1 MDSNRLPSAH
11 DLHRRCA
18 AVALTA
24 LMAVVAPPALA
35 DDDDPPWEPPPIVP
49 GPPGPSLGFQA
60 QVLTESKVLNGC
72 NSASLDE
79 IDGRRVAWCLARVY
93 NTDTVWDTRNTAGD
107 WARASSRA
115 PLHSG
120 LAMPFAP
127 ATQDKPWWWG
137 PNDLMAQG
145 SAARAQAT
153 KTSLRAGAFAWD
165 SRDRTW
171 YWDPDHPTDPF
182 VGLGPGGGGLHKGL
196 DEITRAGA
204 RAEARRTDLIIANGD
219 GPLSLTF
226 RLDGRFESGNNG
238 PSPGGGSFSFAAAL
252 YDRSKLVWINNGD
265 DIVPIWTDYSAFGLT
280 GVAYGVSPTGG
291 PGFDSLLKEP
301 GFRGYI
307 VPRLSGAYPEGSPYD
322 ETFTLTLD
330 AKAGTPVT
338 LALMLQV
345 WAKGFDR
352 CDDEPGDGSG
362 GCLVSGDTSDHSTLV
377 DFSHSLQL
385 TQVVLGGTITSLES
399 ALGVDYM
406 ALAVPE
412 PAAWWLWLAGAPAI
426 VRWARRRAAHQDCP
440 GARPGVTAGDP

>member
-1 MDSNRLPSAH
+1 MDSNRPPSAQ

-24 LMAVVAPPALA
+24 LMVVVAPPALA
-35 DDDDPPWEPPPIVP
+35 DDDDPPWGPPPPGTIVP
-49 GPPGPSLGFQA
+49 GPAGPSPGFLA
-60 QVLTESKVLNGC
+60 TVFTESKVLDGC
-72 NSASLDE
+72 ASASLAQ
-79 IDGRRVAWCLARVY
+79 IDGRRVAWCLSPIY
-93 NTDTVWDTRNTAGD
+93 NNDPGADTRTTAGA
-107 WARASSRA
+107 WASARSRT
-115 PLHSG
+115 PLPSG
-120 LAMPFAP
+120 VAMPFVP
-127 ATQDKPWWWG
+127 ATPDKPWWWG

-153 KTSLRAGAFAWD
+153 KTSLRAGAFALD
-165 SRDRTW
+165 ESDRTW

-219 GPLSLTF
+219 GPVSLTF

-238 PSPGGGSFSFAAAL
+238 SRPGGGTFSFAAAL
-252 YDRSKLVWINNGD
+252 YDRSKLIWYDTGD
-265 DIVPIWTDYSAFGLT
+265 GFVPFWTSANAFQLG

-291 PGFDSLLKEP
+291 PDFGVLLDEP
-301 GFRGYI
+301 GLQGYP
-307 VPRLSGAYPEGSPYD
+307 VPRLSGAFAEGSPYD

-338 LALMLQV
+338 LALMLQTN
-345 WAKGFDR
+345 ASGFDR
-352 CDDEPGDGSG
+352 CDDEPRDGSG
-362 GCLVSGDTSDHSTLV
+362 GCLVPGNTPDYSTLV

-385 TQVVLGGTITSLES
+385 TQVVLGGTVTSLES

-412 PAAWWLWLAGAPAI
+412 PGTWALWLSGLAAI
-426 VRWARRRAAHQDCP
+426 GQLARRRRAF
-440 GARPGVTAGDP
+440 GA